1 MNQLNQTVYRPL
13 KLARTFVKLCLV
25 RTSFSV
31 QVFKRS
37 VLILAKEPMILKPT
51 CKAKVDVGF
60 ILDSSG
66 SLKNDYGKEKDF
78 LKAVVATFGVS
89 RVDGKAGVVTFSHD
103 SEHSIKLKDHT
114 SLTSFYEAVDKIA
127 LMGFTTRIDKALRR
141 TQEEMFTIANGGR
154 PGAGKLLILLT
165 DGSQTKDAGA
175 EDPAVV
181 AEELRREGIRLLVVG
196 IGKGVNPTELERIA
210 GDKSKVFTA
219 SSFDELLT
227 RDFLNDVNSA
237 GCKAGNCF

>member
-1 MNQLNQTVYRPL
+1 MHAA
-13 KLARTFVKLCLV
+13 KLEA
-25 RTSFSV
+25 
-31 QVFKRS
+31 
-37 VLILAKEPMILKPT
+37 EPT

-78 LKAVVATFGVS
+78 LKALAATFGISSVGGG
-89 RVDGKAGVVTFSHD
+89 RAGVVTFSHD

-127 LMGFTTRIDKALRR
+127 LMGFTTRIDKALRM

-154 PGAGKLLILLT
+154 PGTGKLSILLT

-181 AEELRREGIRLLVVG
+181 ARELRQEGIRLLVVG

-210 GDKSKVFTA
+210 GDKSKVFIA

-227 RDFLNDVNSA
+227 RDFLNEVNSA
-237 GCKAGNCF
+237 GCIAGNYISSGLYFFVFLTYSCCASACLYTLFE